1 MLTFELNRIV
11 DLETCVLGKLEIG
24 ADSFVTLEL
33 PWRDNKQRES
43 CIPIGTYTCRR
54 VCSPKFGETFEI
66 CNVPNRSNILY
77 HSGNFYKDTQGCVLL
92 GESANIS
99 TESICESKK
108 AFRRFMDT
116 LKDVKEFKLIVR

>member
-1 MLTFELNRIV
+1 MLTFELNRMV
-11 DLETCVLGKLEIG
+11 DLETCVLGRLEIG
-24 ADSFVTLEL
+24 ADSFSTLEL

-43 CIPIGTYTCRR
+43 CIPCGRYTCRR

-66 CNVPNRSNILY
+66 CDVPNRSNILY

-108 AFRRFMDT
+108 AFRRFMKC
-116 LKDVKEFKLIVR
+116 LEGVEEFRLIVR